1 METGVVAVGR
11 RKRAVANVRIRPGSG
26 RITVN
31 GRDLNEYFPVGNLQ
45 SLALAPLSKAPSIQD
60 VDILITARGGG
71 ITGQAGAIRLGL
83 ARSLLKI
90 DPTLRLLLKKEG
102 YLTRDPREKERKKY
116 GLRRA
121 RRAFQYSKR

>member
-26 RITVN
+26 RILVN
-31 GRDLNEYFPVGNLQ
+31 GREFNVYFPLEQ
-45 SLALAPLSKAPSIQD
+45 MRTHALAPLSQAPSIQD
-60 VDILITARGGG
+60 VDIFITARGGG
-71 ITGQAGAIRLGL
+71 VTGQAGAVRLGL

-90 DPTLRLLLKKEG
+90 DPTLRPLLKKEG
-102 YLTRDPREKERKKY
+102 FLKRDPREKERKKY

>member
-31 GRDLNEYFPVGNLQ
+31 GREFHQYFPVDLLQ
-45 SLALAPLSKAPSIQD
+45 SHALAPLSKAPSIRD
-60 VDILITARGGG
+60 VDIFITARGGG
-71 ITGQAGAIRLGL
+71 ITGQAGAVRLGL

-90 DPTLRLLLKKEG
+90 DPTLRGLLKKEG

-121 RRAFQYSKR
+121 RKAFQYSKR